1 MATKTTGV
9 EFKRFYSD
17 IKYWPEKGDTYHEDV
32 AYKVNGQDLPD
43 DQDPGNVADGDEVT
57 IEGGIVMNSP
67 LYKEGSE
74 PSVEAYFKRWKKEQT
89 TTTFVVECDLTKIE
103 SIQAAINA
111 AGGRIVK

>member
-74 PSVEAYFKRWKKEQT
+74 PSVEAYFKRWKKPLLAKQRKSPCLSREKS
-89 TTTFVVECDLTKIE
+89 CMRLTMRYTKW
-103 SIQAAINA
+103 
-111 AGGRIVK
+111 